1 MKSLIFSS
9 ALAMSSFALTA
20 NDIYVGVDYAYN
32 NFEIADETVNPNA
45 VNLKAGYEFFDGIFL
60 EGQVAVSSS
69 DDNIYRMNFEL
80 DKSYSLFGR
89 FESPASYG
97 FSADILLGWSWN
109 DLIVSG
115 PEETFNGIQSY
126 NGFAWG
132 VGLNQQI
139 PNFENVK
146 VRLGYQVLHS
156 DSDFKLAN
164 YTLGVS
170 YTF

>member
-1 MKSLIFSS
+1 MKSLIFTS
-9 ALAMSSFALTA
+9 ALLFCGSAFAA
-20 NDIYVGVDYAYN
+20 NDIYVGLDYAYN
-32 NFEIADETVNPNA
+32 DFEIADETVNPNA

-60 EGQVAVSSS
+60 EGQVAVSST
-69 DDNIYRMNFEL
+69 DDNLYRMNFEL

-109 DLIVSG
+109 DIAVTG
-115 PEETFNGIQSY
+115 PEETYNNIDSY
-126 NGFAWG
+126 NGFAWDI
-132 VGLNQQI
+132 GLNQEI
-139 PNFENVK
+139 PSFEEIK

-156 DSDFKLAN
+156 DSDLKLAN

>member
-1 MKSLIFSS
+1 MKPLIFTSMLVFS
-9 ALAMSSFALTA
+9 GATLAA

-32 NFEIADETVNPNA
+32 NFEIANEKVNPNA
-45 VNLKAGYEFFDGIFL
+45 VYVKAGYEFFDGIAL
-60 EGQVAVSSS
+60 EGQAAVSSS
-69 DDNIYRMNFEL
+69 DDDLYRMNFDL
-80 DKSYSLFGR
+80 DKSYSVFGR

-109 DLIVSG
+109 DLAVSG
-115 PEETFNGIQSY
+115 PDETYNNIDSY

-132 VGLNQQI
+132 IGLNQAI
-139 PNFENVK
+139 PSFEQVK

-164 YTLGVS
+164 YTLGLS